1 MEGIYMKKN
10 KSVIAIISIICVIII
25 AGIYYVS
32 TANDLI
38 RTRNLARAYEANIQT
53 ELQTRFEKVP
63 NLVEIVKGASKHEQD
78 IIDSITEARA
88 EYNKALVSNDTAK
101 MLEADNSMKL
111 AFSRFEERY
120 PDIAAMDLYKNLM
133 DEYSGIEAAVAVA
146 RRNYNEVVRQYNDKI
161 EVFPSSIVAKNK
173 GFERIPEFKAS
184 EEANNPV
191 KINMTD

>member
-1 MEGIYMKKN
+1 MKKDN
-10 KSVIAIISIICVIII
+10 SITMIAIISIICGMLI
-25 AGIYYVS
+25 AGIYYIN
-32 TANDLI
+32 TANDLV
-38 RTRNLARAYEANIQT
+38 RTRNLVKSYEANIQT

-63 NLVEIVKGASKHEQD
+63 NLVEIVKGAAKHEQN

-88 EYNKALVSNDTAK
+88 EYNKALLNNDTAQ

-120 PDIAAMDLYKNLM
+120 PDIAAMDLYKGLM
-133 DEYSGIEAAVAVA
+133 DEYSGIEATVAVE

-161 EVFPSSIVAKNK
+161 DVFPSSIVARMK
-173 GFERIPEFKAS
+173 GFERIPEFKTS